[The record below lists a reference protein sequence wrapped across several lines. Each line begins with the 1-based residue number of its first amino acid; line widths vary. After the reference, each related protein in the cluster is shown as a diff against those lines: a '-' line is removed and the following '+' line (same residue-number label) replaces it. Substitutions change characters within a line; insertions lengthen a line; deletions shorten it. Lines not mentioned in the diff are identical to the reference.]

1 MESAVA
7 PLDLPSLL
15 AVRALVVGDLML
27 DRYWYGDAERVSQ
40 EAPVPVVDV
49 SGTEDRPGGAANS
62 ALNIASLGAP
72 CTLVGLVGDDEAGA
86 ALEERLTAAGVRC
99 DFIRV
104 PDWST
109 IVKLRIVSQQ
119 QQLLRADFEKP
130 LPDAELASI
139 QAQLQARVAAHLDAA
154 TVLVLQDYD
163 KGVVTQPE
171 ALIQAATA
179 AATPVVVDP
188 KHKPLARYAGAT
200 LLKPN
205 IHEFSRAV
213 GKPDNHAD
221 LIARGS
227 ALAAQQNIGALV
239 VTQGGRGMTVIDASG
254 EQRHIP
260 ARPVDVFDVTGA
272 GDTAAAALAVTV
284 SLGWPAVDCAEVANV
299 ASGLAVSRSGT
310 VAITGPE
317 LSQALRGR
325 TAASAGVLSPGQ
337 LRAAVL
343 RARAAG
349 ETVVF
354 TNGCFDILHAG
365 HVSYLEEAKAL
376 GHRLIVAVNDD
387 ASVRKLKG
395 AGRPV
400 NPLDRRLKVLAGLAA
415 VDWVVGFSEDTPEAL
430 LADLQ
435 PQILVKGGDYGADE
449 VVGAALV
456 EGYGGVVKVLGLV
469 DDCST
474 TAIVNQ
480 IADSS

>member
-1 MESAVA
+1 MEAAVT
-7 PLDLPSLL
+7 PLALPSLL

-27 DRYWYGDAERVSQ
+27 DRYWYGEADRVSQ

-72 CTLVGLVGDDEAGA
+72 CTLLGLIGDDEAGA
-86 ALEERLTAAGVRC
+86 ALEARLTAAGVRC

-104 PDWST
+104 PDWET

-119 QQLLRADFEKP
+119 QQLLRADFESAI
-130 LPDAELASI
+130 PDAALAAA
-139 QAQLQARVAAHLDAA
+139 QAQLQARVAVHLAEA
-154 TVLVLQDYD
+154 SVLVLQDYD
-163 KGVVTQPE
+163 KGAVAEPE
-171 ALIQAATA
+171 ALIDAARA
-179 AATPVVVDP
+179 AAIPVVVDP
-188 KHKPLARYAGAT
+188 KHKPLSRYAGAT

-205 IHEFSRAV
+205 IHEFSLAV

-227 ALAAQQNIGALV
+227 ALAQQQNITALV
-239 VTQGGRGMTVIDASG
+239 VTQGGRGMTVIGAAG

-317 LSQALRGR
+317 LSQALQGR
-325 TAASAGVLSPGQ
+325 HASSAGVLSPGQ
-337 LRAAVL
+337 LRTAVQ

-387 ASVRKLKG
+387 ASVRRLKG

-400 NPLDRRLKVLAGLAA
+400 NPVDRRLKVLAGLAA
-415 VDWVVGFSEDTPEAL
+415 VDWVVSFSEDTPESL
-430 LADLQ
+430 LTDLQ
-435 PQILVKGGDYGADE
+435 PQILVKGGDYGADQ
-449 VVGAALV
+449 VVGAELV
-456 EGYGGVVKVLGLV
+456 AAYGGVVKVLGLV

-480 IADSS
+480 IADQG